1 MIEVV
6 RLTKSVAGKSILRS
20 ISFTMQEGRMYGII
34 GANGAGKS
42 TLLQLLTGLEPPDS
56 GEVLLRG
63 REARAYKRKE
73 LAKWT
78 AMLQQGGLPPVGFTV
93 REVVTMGRFP
103 YQNWIGEE
111 TAGGGEAVDAA
122 LEAMGLAGMQH
133 RRIDQLSGGERQ
145 RVALAKVM
153 AQEPELLMLD
163 EPTTYLDIGYQVGLL
178 DTVKQWQRERGLTV
192 VAVLH
197 DLNLAAHY
205 CDELLVLHDGGI
217 EAFGPPAAVIR
228 PEMIQAVYGANAI
241 VLPHPDTGV
250 PQILL
255 QSAVPPGNDIITE
268 RWIER
273 KRVP

>member
-1 MIEVV
+1 MIEAAD
-6 RLTKSVAGKSILRS
+6 LSKAIAGKSILRA
-20 ISFTMQEGRMYGII
+20 IRFTMREGRMYGII

-42 TLLQLLTGLEPPDS
+42 TLLQLLTGMEPPDA

-63 REARAYKRKE
+63 RQAHGYKRKE
-73 LAKWT
+73 LAKWV

-103 YQNWIGEE
+103 YQNWLGEE
-111 TAGGGEAVDAA
+111 AGGGGDAIDAA
-122 LEAMGLAGMQH
+122 LEAMGLTSMRH

-153 AQEPELLMLD
+153 AQEPELLLLD
-163 EPTTYLDIGYQVGLL
+163 EPTTYLDIGYQVQLL
-178 DTVKQWQRERGLTV
+178 DTVKNWQRERGLTV

-217 EAFGPPAAVIR
+217 EAFGPPTEVIR
-228 PEMIQAVYGANAI
+228 PELIRTVYGANSI

-255 QSAVPPGNDIITE
+255 QSAAPPGEHINIALND
-268 RWIER
+268 R
-273 KRVP
+273 